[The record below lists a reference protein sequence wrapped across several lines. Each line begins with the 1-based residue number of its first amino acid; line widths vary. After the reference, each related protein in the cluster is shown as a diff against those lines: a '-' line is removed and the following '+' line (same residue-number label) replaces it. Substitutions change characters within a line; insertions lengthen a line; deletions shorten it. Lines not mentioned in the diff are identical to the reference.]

1 MKNYYAYGRIVV
13 SRLALVCRRIFPKKD
28 ASPCG
33 DQKEKEPNETALR
46 SYETKGKNSHGH
58 KKANE
63 SNEKI
68 TWYCWLYFFLA
79 FIFLVSSLHFF
90 EIQERTT
97 TVTAAQS
104 RNMNQECTLMMFDA
118 HDIWH
123 FLSALGIL
131 FTLLTVLTIEDNNTN
146 TPWSKLHVFWKHFSK
161 VSICLSL
168 SFDLNAIIF

>member
-1 MKNYYAYGRIVV
+1 MFVLIANIIIAIWQALRVWDARLTKKDGAVSNVLLLVFGMNMVLYVTYYMIMKNYYASSLYE
-13 SRLALVCRRIFPKKD
+13 KK
-28 ASPCG
+28 G
-33 DQKEKEPNETALR
+33 E
-46 SYETKGKNSHGH
+46 NSHCH
-58 KKANE
+58 KKAKE

-79 FIFLVSSLHFF
+79 FIFLVSSLYFF
-90 EIQERTT
+90 KIQERTT

-104 RNMNQECTLMMFDA
+104 RNMNQECTLMIFDA

-146 TPWSKLHVFWKHFSK
+146 TPWSKLHVF
-161 VSICLSL
+161 
-168 SFDLNAIIF
+168 